1 MYKNNSQVK
10 PFIVEDGFS
19 NLANAIIIQAVKD
32 YREAIHFLKHHPHT
46 PDLDTEEAKKDIRK
60 ITLLN
65 NIIKNEGER
74 DDVER
79 FFRSGWFGERTALDG
94 DVLLKQIREME
105 VG

>member
-1 MYKNNSQVK
+1 MYKNRQVK

-32 YREAIHFLKHHPHT
+32 YREAIRFLKTHPHT
-46 PDLDTEEAKKDIRK
+46 PDLDTEEAKTDIRK

-65 NIIKNEGER
+65 EIIKNEGER
-74 DDVER
+74 DGVER
-79 FFRSGWFGERTALDG
+79 FFRSGWFKALTSLDG
-94 DVLLKQIREME
+94 DAILKQVREME

>member
-1 MYKNNSQVK
+1 M
-10 PFIVEDGFS
+10 EDGFS

-32 YREAIHFLKHHPHT
+32 YREAIRFLKTHPHT
-46 PDLDTEEAKKDIRK
+46 PDLDTEEAKTDIRK

-65 NIIKNEGER
+65 EIIKNEGER

-79 FFRSGWFGERTALDG
+79 FFRSGWFKALTSLDG
-94 DVLLKQIREME
+94 EAILKQVREME

>member
-1 MYKNNSQVK
+1 MYKNRQVK

-32 YREAIHFLKHHPHT
+32 YREAIRFLKTHPHT
-46 PDLDTEEAKKDIRK
+46 PDLDTEEAKTDIRK

-65 NIIKNEGER
+65 EIIKNEGER

-79 FFRSGWFGERTALDG
+79 FFRSGWFKALTSLDG
-94 DVLLKQIREME
+94 EAILKQVREME